1 MEEFKRRMWAAQS
14 VDVPRLLADTAAAA
28 TPAERAEHSQWWRP
42 APLRLPR
49 VHIRGLGDQVARL
62 ETYREFGISFEEE
75 RFAEFP
81 FAFQQQSA
89 ARWVDGSTPE
99 HHGRY
104 SVWRPGEVE
113 QWWAE
118 VRAHTF
124 DFTDDQAGTREGE
137 RERDSRSDEGC

>member
-89 ARWVDGSTPE
+89 ARWVDGSTHE

-118 VRAHTF
+118 V
-124 DFTDDQAGTREGE
+124 
-137 RERDSRSDEGC
+137 SI